1 MPPAILLMRGIC
13 VKLLIWTTQKHIRS
27 PVLSLAYAK
36 HTQPQSLSSALP
48 GSSLQLLWCQQHPP
62 KHTDTSFHIHNYTRK
77 KLKGKKNTAHLK
89 LFTHAEDERDTEC
102 SKNTLECTFFLFAVY
117 LHYFPWDNSSDTA
130 AALNNGDI
138 SCYSCFLWVVK
149 GPEEDQ
155 IYIQPLIYIFTS
167 TLH

>member
-1 MPPAILLMRGIC
+1 MPPAILLMRRIC
-13 VKLLIWTTQKHIRS
+13 IKIWTTQKHMRS

-36 HTQPQSLSSALP
+36 HTHPQSLSSELP
-48 GSSLQLLWCQQHPP
+48 GSSLQLLWCQQLPP

-77 KLKGKKNTAHLK
+77 KLKEKKNKQHIWSFSHMQRMKGTQSAAK
-89 LFTHAEDERDTEC
+89 
-102 SKNTLECTFFLFAVY
+102 TLSSVLFFLFAIY
-117 LHYFPWDNSSDTA
+117 LHYFLWDNSSDTA

-138 SCYSCFLWVVK
+138 SCYSCFLWAVK